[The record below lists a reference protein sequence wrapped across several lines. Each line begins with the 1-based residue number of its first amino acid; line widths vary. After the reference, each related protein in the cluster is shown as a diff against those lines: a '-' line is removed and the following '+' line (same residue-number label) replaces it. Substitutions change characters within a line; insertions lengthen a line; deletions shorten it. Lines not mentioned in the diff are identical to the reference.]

1 MCALVLFRSAPC
13 PSCMQ
18 PRQAVCRICCRRQLV
33 STCTSCSADLL
44 QSLQVNGWHQHG
56 WHQAPQPR
64 PPPHWQHNPR
74 GRGRGR
80 GRGRYADS
88 HPGNVG
94 QHPNGHAAAPSAA
107 QLQAAAAAEAAERET
122 AAQAAAEAKMRQSE
136 AQIAALK
143 QRIAEQQAEKAA
155 RQVGSR
161 SHCAALHYC
170 F

>member
-1 MCALVLFRSAPC
+1 MRMAGNGRLAG
-13 PSCMQ
+13 Q
-18 PRQAVCRICCRRQLV
+18 PRNIP
-33 STCTSCSADLL
+33 TCTSCPSADLL
-44 QSLQVNGWHQHG
+44 HAMQVNGWHQHG

-80 GRGRYADS
+80 GRGRYAES
-88 HPGNVG
+88 HPGNGG
-94 QHPNGHAAAPSAA
+94 QHPDGQAVTPSAA
-107 QLQAAAAAEAAERET
+107 QLQAAAAEEVAERET

-161 SHCAALHYC
+161 GWDVVSSCCFWLGIVASAAAVSCWH
-170 F
+170 